1 MPQLNPG
8 PRESR
13 KISNIPKD
21 FDLYQ
26 VFMHNFLYQNVPIL
40 CKLLTRRINT
50 LWSKGINTFWHR
62 KSKRKNQQYS
72 QNLLNYTNYSRIIF
86 CIKMSQNPNYSLLD
100 ESTLV

>member
-72 QNLLNYTNYSRIIF
+72 RIIF